1 MGGTALCETGGS
13 FCILHVIYRERGRKE
28 AALWGCSL

>member
-1 MGGTALCETGGS
+1 MGGIALRETGGS

-28 AALWGCSL
+28 AALWCCSL